1 MRLSIGRSPCQSC
14 VVLSRSLPRQKGEAA
29 SLMALL
35 SETRLRERIEQ
46 KAAVGGGSQASGTH
60 GPLDLDPVPA
70 GGVKGEEL
78 RR

>member
-1 MRLSIGRSPCQSC
+1 
-14 VVLSRSLPRQKGEAA
+14 
-29 SLMALL
+29 MALL

>member
-1 MRLSIGRSPCQSC
+1 MRLSIGHNPCQSC
-14 VVLSRSLPRQKGEAA
+14 AVFSRSLPRQKGEAA

-35 SETRLRERIEQ
+35 SETRLRERTEQ

-60 GPLDLDPVPA
+60 GLDLDPVPA